1 MSNLFNS
8 NIPYTQITKEVWVS
22 ITRTLE
28 NEQIGELMVA
38 FAEYVYTG
46 KKPNFNGRVMN
57 GQWDLLIEKTEDMSQ
72 SYFKKVAN
80 AKESARKRIANKNSS
95 VTNDNTPSDISNQT
109 TKDNGSESLKMT
121 NTRDMPSEFAIP
133 TPEVNE
139 PTDIDGE
146 IDDTAEYYDE
156 WECQCRNLIKT
167 AKLDFLDGDYDA
179 MKECNIKLSELMS
192 ICINNGCSEEE
203 LVKIR
208 GNVESEINEEIDNEY
223 NRRIA

>member
-1 MSNLFNS
+1 MNNLFNS

-46 KKPNFNGRVMN
+46 KIPKFNGRVMN

-95 VTNDNTPSDISNQT
+95 VTNNNTPSDITNQT
-109 TKDNGSESLKMT
+109 TKDNGSESLKMA
-121 NTRDMPSEFAIP
+121 NAMDIPSEFAIP
-133 TPEVNE
+133 IPEVDE
-139 PTDIDGE
+139 PTE

-156 WECQCRNLIKT
+156 WTDQCRNLIKT

-192 ICINNGCSEEE
+192 ICIASGCSEEE

-208 GNVESEINEEIDNEY
+208 GEVESEINEEIDNEY

>member
-46 KKPNFNGRVMN
+46 KIPKFNGRVMN

-95 VTNDNTPSDISNQT
+95 VTNNNTPNDISNQA
-109 TKDNGSESLKMT
+109 TKNNGSESLKMT
-121 NTRDMPSEFAIP
+121 NTREIPNEFAIP
-133 TPEVNE
+133 IPEVNE
-139 PTDIDGE
+139 PTE
-146 IDDTAEYYDE
+146 IDDTGEYYDE
-156 WECQCRNLIKT
+156 WTDQCRSLIKT

-179 MKECNIKLSELMS
+179 MKECNIRLQALYDQ
-192 ICINNGCSEEE
+192 CIASGCSEVE

>member
-46 KKPNFNGRVMN
+46 KIPKFNGRVMN

-95 VTNDNTPSDISNQT
+95 VTNDNTPSGTTNQT

-121 NTRDMPSEFAIP
+121 NTRDISNEFAIP
-133 TPEVNE
+133 TLEVDE
-139 PTDIDGE
+139 PTE

-156 WECQCRNLIKT
+156 WTDQCRNLIKT

-192 ICINNGCSEEE
+192 ICINNGCSEVE

>member
-46 KKPNFNGRVMN
+46 KIPKFNGRVMN

-95 VTNDNTPSDISNQT
+95 VTNDNTPSGTSNQT

-121 NTRDMPSEFAIP
+121 NTMDIPSEFAIP
-133 TPEVNE
+133 IPEVNE
-139 PTDIDGE
+139 PTE

-156 WECQCRNLIKT
+156 WTDQCRNLIKT

-192 ICINNGCSEEE
+192 ICINNGCSEVE

-208 GNVESEINEEIDNEY
+208 GEVESEINEEIDNEY
-223 NRRIA
+223 NKKIA

>member
-46 KKPNFNGRVMN
+46 KIPKFNGRVMN

-95 VTNDNTPSDISNQT
+95 ITNDNAPSGISNQT
-109 TKDNGSESLKMT
+109 TKDNGSESLKMADRT
-121 NTRDMPSEFAIP
+121 DIPSEFAIP
-133 TPEVNE
+133 IPEVDE
-139 PTDIDGE
+139 PVVDEGE
-146 IDDTAEYYDE
+146 IDDTGEFYYE
-156 WECQCRNLIKT
+156 WETECERLIK
-167 AKLDFLDGDYDA
+167 DA
-179 MKECNIKLSELMS
+179 MIETLEGNGYAMRECNNKLQN
-192 ICINNGCSEEE
+192 IYDQCIASGCSEVLLTQIKDSVRERVSNE
-203 LVKIR
+203 
-208 GNVESEINEEIDNEY
+208 VEKEY
-223 NRRIA
+223 NEKVA

>member
-1 MSNLFNS
+1 MNNLFNS

-46 KKPNFNGRVMN
+46 KTPKFNSKVMN

-95 VTNDNTPSDISNQT
+95 ITNDNAPSGISNQT
-109 TKDNGSESLKMT
+109 TKDNGSESLKMD
-121 NTRDMPSEFAIP
+121 NNSNREIPAEFAIEDP
-133 TPEVNE
+133 VKTDVRLDNILTIPLNKPSLFNDYLTKLIHLHKKDTIGSITTYEEIEKEEVLDSLRNILLSSGYAA
-139 PTDIDGE
+139 DNV
-146 IDDTAEYYDE
+146 DDTIE
-156 WECQCRNLIKT
+156 ECVTLT
-167 AKLDFLDGDYDA
+167 
-179 MKECNIKLSELMS
+179 
-192 ICINNGCSEEE
+192 
-203 LVKIR
+203 
-208 GNVESEINEEIDNEY
+208 
-223 NRRIA
+223 IAA

>member
-46 KKPNFNGRVMN
+46 KTPKFNGRVMN

-95 VTNDNTPSDISNQT
+95 VTNDNTSSSISNQT
-109 TKDNGSESLKMT
+109 TKNDGSESLKMA
-121 NTRDMPSEFAIP
+121 NTMDISNEFAIP
-133 TPEVNE
+133 TPEVDE
-139 PTDIDGE
+139 PTE

-156 WECQCRNLIKT
+156 WTDQCRNLIKT

-192 ICINNGCSEEE
+192 ICINNGCSEVE

>member
-1 MSNLFNS
+1 MNNLFNS

-46 KKPNFNGRVMN
+46 KIPKFNGRVMN

-95 VTNDNTPSDISNQT
+95 VTNDNTSSSISNQT
-109 TKDNGSESLKMT
+109 TKNNGSESLKMT
-121 NTRDMPSEFAIP
+121 NTNEFAIP
-133 TPEVNE
+133 IPEVDE
-139 PTDIDGE
+139 PVVDEGE
-146 IDDTAEYYDE
+146 IDDTGEFYYE
-156 WECQCRNLIKT
+156 WETECERLLKDAMIET
-167 AKLDFLDGDYDA
+167 LDGNGYA
-179 MKECNIKLSELMS
+179 MRECNNKLQN
-192 ICINNGCSEEE
+192 IYNVCVANGCSEDLLTQIKDSVRERVSNE
-203 LVKIR
+203 
-208 GNVESEINEEIDNEY
+208 VEKEY
-223 NRRIA
+223 NEKVA